1 MSGAEIAAL
10 MASMGPQA
18 AAAAPAAAAG
28 ASGIAGGTAGLFG
41 AAGTAAP
48 SAMAQSL
55 LAPMGA
61 SSTPFFTEAAMS
73 SAIGSDPTALA
84 RALSPETFAFGAPP
98 SAGTGMNWQAM
109 AKQGLDMMDQS
120 QKPMAGLGQRP
131 AGYNPQK
138 SMQEQFAEIMGWL
151 EQNGGMR

>member
-1 MSGAEIAAL
+1 MAEMMAMMS
-10 MASMGPQA
+10 
-18 AAAAPAAAAG
+18 AAAPSAA
-28 ASGIAGGTAGLFG
+28 G
-41 AAGTAAP
+41 AAGTAAAGTTGLLGTAGAAAP

-55 LAPMGA
+55 LAPQA
-61 SSTPFFTEAAMS
+61 ATPFFTEAAMS

-109 AKQGLDMMDQS
+109 AKQGLDMMDES
-120 QKPMAGLGQRP
+120 QKPLAGLGQRP
-131 AGYNPQK
+131 QGYQPTK

-151 EQNGGMR
+151 EQQGGRR